1 MKLRTAALLTLLA
14 SSALITGCSKRGQI
28 ADGGVYVTRS
38 ACPQVAIVA
47 GAGDITSFDPAG
59 STDARAIDVV
69 AAMTN
74 VRASCTD
81 DGTTVTS
88 IASYDVVATRRDR
101 GPARRV
107 VVPTFEVVMQGGANV
122 VAKQV
127 SAIALDFAEG
137 SQRAHTSGQA
147 TAKVSKA
154 AATLPADITR
164 ELTRDRKAGEI
175 EAAIDPM
182 SKPNVR
188 AAVSRATFE
197 QLLGFQLTDAQLR
210 YNATR

>member
-1 MKLRTAALLTLLA
+1 MTLRTAALFVLLA
-14 SSALITGCSKRGQI
+14 SSALVAGCSRKGQI

-47 GAGDITSFDPAG
+47 GAGDTTTFDPEG
-59 STDARAIDVV
+59 SSDARAIDVV

-74 VRASCTD
+74 VRASCSD

-101 GPARRV
+101 GAARRIV
-107 VVPTFEVVMQGGANV
+107 LPTFEVVMQGGTTV

-127 SAIALDFAEG
+127 SAVALDFAAG
-137 SQRAHTSGQA
+137 SQRAQARGQA
-147 TAKVSKA
+147 TARVSKA

-164 ELTRDRKAGEI
+164 ELTRERKPGDV

-182 SKPNVR
+182 SKPNIR